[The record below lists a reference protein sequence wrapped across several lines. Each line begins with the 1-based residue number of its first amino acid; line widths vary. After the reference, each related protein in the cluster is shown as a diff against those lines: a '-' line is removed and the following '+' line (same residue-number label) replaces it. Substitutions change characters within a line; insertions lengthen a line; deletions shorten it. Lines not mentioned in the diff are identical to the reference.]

1 MGLEFAHIEGLVFA
15 HQRRKALRRPDD
27 QHCGRVCTITYHLW
41 RAHTSRLLPVNS
53 NMVVRAARA
62 ASLVSAST
70 VAPRSTL
77 RQWVSRSGL
86 RASIS
91 SDARLLTHSFRFRLS
106 RLIVNVLLFVASS
119 TRAV

>member
-15 HQRRKALRRPDD
+15 HQLRKALRRPDC
-27 QHCGRVCTITYHLW
+27 QHCARACAATYHLW
-41 RAHTSRLLPVNS
+41 RAHTSRLLPVRS
-53 NMVVRAARA
+53 NVVVRAARS

-70 VAPRSTL
+70 VAARSTL
-77 RQWVSRSGL
+77 SQWVRRSGL

-91 SDARLLTHSFRFRLS
+91 SDALLLTHSFRFRLS
-106 RLIVNVLLFVASS
+106 RLIVSVLLFVASS